1 MWPRLS
7 AVLGFAAVAIVLAI
21 APAAA
26 GKGRSACS
34 SSTRVKGDAA
44 KIAKA
49 IGGVELADVQQT
61 RSGIKAAAVLTA
73 SQRAKLAA
81 TGVKVKLTRNKK
93 GLTVTQQAARQAA
106 KRVQRLAV
114 LGRAGR
120 NPRRAL
126 PGRPPA
132 TRSS

>member
-7 AVLGFAAVAIVLAI
+7 AVLGFSAVAIVLAI

-26 GKGRSACS
+26 GKGRSMLEQY
-34 SSTRVKGDAA
+34 TVKGDAA

-81 TGVKVKLTRNKK
+81 TGVEVKLTRNKK

-106 KRVQRLAV
+106 GGFNVYRSWDE
-114 LGRAGR
+114 
-120 NPRRAL
+120 
-126 PGRPPA
+126 PGGIRDELFQVA
-132 TRSS
+132 RTTRSS